1 MTPDPT
7 QPDGDTVKREE
18 VPASGTDARRSVA
31 QELVTPP
38 GAALAARTASASG
51 HAHSAA
57 GAGAR
62 RLLIV
67 LGMTASY
74 MVVEIIG
81 GILTG
86 SLALIADAGHMGTD
100 AAGVSMA
107 LIAIWF
113 AKRPATEH
121 KSYGF
126 YRLEILAA
134 IGNGILLFGVAAYIL
149 YEAYRRFQEPP
160 EVLGLQMFLVA
171 TVGLGINLISAYLLF
186 AGQKTSLNMRGA
198 FYEVVGDL
206 LGSVAVIV
214 AGIIIALTG
223 WVLVDPIASV
233 LIGLF
238 ILPRTWNLVREAV
251 DILLEA
257 TPKGVDMAEVRQHI
271 LETEGVQDAH
281 DLHAWTITSGMN
293 VLSAHVVVDS
303 NADSATVLDRLCA
316 CLTADFDI
324 EHSTF
329 QLEFTDR
336 RPVEEATH

>member
-1 MTPDPT
+1 MTSDANRPNDRAAERT
-7 QPDGDTVKREE
+7 EA
-18 VPASGTDARRSVA
+18 PAAGSGAARDVVRA
-31 QELVTPP
+31 LVTPP
-38 GAALAARTASASG
+38 AATLVAKRAAPSG

-57 GAGAR
+57 GAGAG
-62 RLLIV
+62 RLKIV
-67 LGMTASY
+67 LVMTATY
-74 MVVEIIG
+74 MIVEIIG

-100 AAGVSMA
+100 VAGVSMA

-113 AKRPATEH
+113 AKRPATDH

-134 IGNGILLFGVAAYIL
+134 IANGVLLFGVAAFIL
-149 YEAYRRFQEPP
+149 YEAYRRLIEPP
-160 EVLGLQMFLVA
+160 EVLGPAMILVA

-186 AGQKTSLNMRGA
+186 AGQKSSLNVRGA

-214 AGIIIALTG
+214 AGILIALTG
-223 WVLVDPIASV
+223 LNVIDPIASV
-233 LIGLF
+233 AIGLF
-238 ILPRTWNLVREAV
+238 ILPRTWSLIREAM

-257 TPKGVDMAEVRQHI
+257 TPKGVDMVEVRRHI
-271 LETEGVQDAH
+271 LETEGVRDAH

-293 VLSAHVVVDS
+293 VLSAHVVIDR
-303 NADSATVLDRLCA
+303 NADAAAILDRLCG
-316 CLTADFDI
+316 CLSADFDI

-329 QLEFTDR
+329 QLEPTDR

>member
-1 MTPDPT
+1 MPDP
-7 QPDGDTVKREE
+7 DL
-18 VPASGTDARRSVA
+18 SARDRP
-31 QELVTPP
+31 VTPP
-38 GAALAARTASASG
+38 ASSAPQPGSPSG

-57 GAGAR
+57 GAGAG
-62 RLLIV
+62 RLKIV
-67 LGMTASY
+67 LAMTATY
-74 MVVEIIG
+74 MIVEIIG

-100 AAGVSMA
+100 VAGVSMA

-113 AKRPATEH
+113 AKRPATAG

-134 IGNGILLFGVAAYIL
+134 IGNGVLLFGVAAYIL
-149 YEAYRRFQEPP
+149 YEAYQRFVEPP
-160 EVLGLQMFLVA
+160 EVLGLPMFLVA

-186 AGQKTSLNMRGA
+186 AGQKSSLNMRGA
-198 FYEVVGDL
+198 FYEVVGDV

-223 WVLVDPIASV
+223 WNLVDPIASV
-233 LIGLF
+233 AIGLF
-238 ILPRTWNLVREAV
+238 ILPRTWSLIRDAV

-257 TPKGVDMAEVRQHI
+257 TPKGVDMTEVRRHV
-271 LETEGVQDAH
+271 LEASGVRDVH

-293 VLSAHVVVDS
+293 VLSAHVVVDRE
-303 NADSATVLDRLCA
+303 ADQAAVLDELCR
-316 CLTADFDI
+316 CLSSDFDI

-329 QLEFTDR
+329 QLEATDR
-336 RPVEEATH
+336 RPVEEAAH